1 MTTAVVETADIAVR
15 AWGLGKRY
23 RKSVA
28 LEDCAF
34 DLPAG
39 RVAALVGANGAG
51 KTTLLTVLSGLL
63 RPDSGEVS
71 FRESERIAF
80 VSQEKPVYKSFTPRA
95 MLRMGARLNL
105 AWDQTRAQ
113 AWLKRFDVPLDR
125 KCGQLSGGQRTQVA
139 LALAIGSRP
148 TLLLLDEPLSDLD
161 PLARTE
167 VMRELLAEVAESGT
181 TVMLSTHIVT
191 ELAGVADHLLLLA
204 HGKLLVGGD
213 LDDLLA
219 AHAMVVGPRAD
230 QPPVAGEVLWA
241 KHLDN
246 QSVFLVKVSSAPVV
260 SAPWVVRPVSLED
273 YVLAQLSVTRKGES
287 A

>member
-1 MTTAVVETADIAVR
+1 MTAVVDTAGIAVR
-15 AWGLGKRY
+15 GLGKRY
-23 RKSVA
+23 RRSVA
-28 LEDCAF
+28 LHDCTF

-63 RPDSGEVS
+63 RPDEGE
-71 FRESERIAF
+71 FALRPGERVAF
-80 VSQEKPVYKSFTPRA
+80 VSQEKPVYRSFTPRA
-95 MLRMGARLNL
+95 MLQLGARLNL

-113 AWLKRFDVPLDR
+113 AWLKRFDIPMDR
-125 KCGQLSGGQRTQVA
+125 RCGALSGGQRTQVA
-139 LALAIGSRP
+139 LAVAIGSRP

-167 VMRELLAEVAESGT
+167 VMRELLGEVAESGT
-181 TVMLSTHIVT
+181 TVVLSTHIVT

-213 LDDLLA
+213 LDELLA
-219 AHAMVVGPRAD
+219 AHVMVVGPRAET
-230 QPPVAGEVLWA
+230 PPVAGEVLWD
-241 KHLDN
+241 KHLDG
-246 QSVFLVKVSSAPVV
+246 QSLFLVKVSSPPAV
-260 SAPWVVRPVSLED
+260 SAPWVVRPVTLED